1 MGACVYGVGACVY
14 GNPMILV
21 SAQVPLVLG
30 LGLRVWGLG
39 LTIMPGL
46 GFICAC
52 YEGKLRSKGIL
63 KVFDMK
69 VDFED
74 YSSVSSGINFQNISN
89 DRLKILFQLFSSM

>member
-1 MGACVYGVGACVY
+1 MTLSLCIFIKHLIESCFTAKARQH
-14 GNPMILV
+14 NNL
-21 SAQVPLVLG
+21 
-30 LGLRVWGLG
+30 
-39 LTIMPGL
+39 IMPGL
-46 GFICAC
+46 GFISAF

-74 YSSVSSGINFQNISN
+74 YSSVSSGIKFQNISN

>member
-39 LTIMPGL
+39 LTIFPILMPRGPSEISFPL
-46 GFICAC
+46 
-52 YEGKLRSKGIL
+52 
-63 KVFDMK
+63 VFQRGQRNITPK
-69 VDFED
+69 F
-74 YSSVSSGINFQNISN
+74 GQRNINVPYPIPTLPS
-89 DRLKILFQLFSSM
+89 LLHLFSFYETFP